1 VAGMNLMG
9 YDAMAL
15 GPKELSLGLDILQK
29 RMAEAQFP
37 MLSANAVQAGTEQ
50 LVAQPYAVLDVG
62 GHHMGIIGLTR
73 LPDLALPGFEVL
85 DPEQAV
91 ARYLP
96 EVAKQAETVVLL
108 TNAGYRQAM
117 EFVRAVPGIDLVIAG
132 LPDQLPRQ
140 AVRVPETGTIML
152 AAEQP
157 VAKHTGRRVGKLVV
171 TLGSDGSLS
180 GESWQSVSMDAS
192 FADDLDM
199 KVLLDRYRQ

>member
-29 RMAEAQFP
+29 RMAEARFP

-50 LVAQPYAVLDVG
+50 LVAQPYAVFDVG
-62 GHHMGIIGLTR
+62 GHRVGIIGLTR

-96 EVAKQAETVVLL
+96 EVTKQAETVVLL

-117 EFVRAVPGIDLVIAG
+117 EFARAVPGIDLVVAG

-157 VAKHTGRRVGKLVV
+157 VAKHTGRRVGKLMV

-180 GESWQSVSMDAS
+180 GESWQSVPMDAS